1 MPGLYAPAST
11 PEYQRAVGDLPYQQ
25 LNTVRLETSLPN
37 VLGRLRQGL
46 RSETSSEVHYLRG
59 EIVTGDPGDLFVTY
73 GRVSTPTDSWEQP
86 QLSIVPPNA
95 GQTVVSLSGGRAF
108 TTIAPASESQST
120 PNPVQSF
127 DTGVSVP
134 AVPTTAEAAP
144 VGEESPSFISDPDPN
159 RFPVVGGFVVPVTVD
174 QGGEVAVYSDP
185 GDFYGSGQYDPLP
198 PVGATANEPLP
209 PEAGIPPIGPPGF
222 ITNPWYDYSGYA
234 SGDFGGF

>member
-46 RSETSSEVHYLRG
+46 RSETS
-59 EIVTGDPGDLFVTY
+59 
-73 GRVSTPTDSWEQP
+73 
-86 QLSIVPPNA
+86 SIVPPNA